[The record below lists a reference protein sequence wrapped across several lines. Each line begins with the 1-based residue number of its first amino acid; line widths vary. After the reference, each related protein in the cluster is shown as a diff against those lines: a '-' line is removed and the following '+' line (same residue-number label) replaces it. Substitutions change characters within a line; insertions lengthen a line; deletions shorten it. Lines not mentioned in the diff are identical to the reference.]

1 MKEGEMKKR
10 LVLLITALLALGGC
24 AERFAL
30 IREHSAS
37 RRTDVFQV
45 PAKGELPANAA
56 DVRVSAT
63 LKTHGPGSHFASDS
77 HGTADYKLLLN
88 IDGQAVLL
96 SGSPLPESG
105 YALTAV
111 GPEAGSGM
119 RYRFNTHLRVGS
131 GKHKVVL
138 ALPDDG
144 VSVERDVVL
153 PGGKLSDLLVE
164 PVYGGGA
171 GFWRLPSSG
180 RSFEEGVVGM
190 RVSLNGKEL

>member
-1 MKEGEMKKR
+1 MKKR
-10 LVLLITALLALGGC
+10 LLLLITALLALGGC
-24 AERFAL
+24 AERSAL
-30 IREHSAS
+30 MREHSANS
-37 RRTDVFQV
+37 RTDVFRV
-45 PAKGELPANAA
+45 PAKGELPANTA
-56 DVRVSAT
+56 DVRVSGT
-63 LKTHGPGSHFASDS
+63 LKTHGPGDHFLSDS

-88 IDGQAVLL
+88 IDGQALLL

-119 RYRFNTHLRVGS
+119 RYRFNTHLRLGS

-144 VSVERDVVL
+144 VSMEREVVL
-153 PGGKLSDLLVE
+153 PEGKVSNLIVE

-171 GFWRLPSSG
+171 GFWRLLNSG
-180 RSFEEGVVGM
+180 RSFDQGVVGM